1 MYCRKCGLQIS
12 DDSKFCP
19 SCGAPV
25 NGSIRADDPFVSRK
39 SRLIAAL
46 LCWFI
51 GCVGAHRFYVGR
63 TGSAIAMIF
72 TLGGLGIWAFIDLI
86 IIICGDFKD
95 VDGKRLLTWL
105 DQ

>member
-1 MYCRKCGLQIS
+1 MYCKKCGSQIAE
-12 DDSKFCP
+12 DSKFCP

-25 NGSIRADDPFVSRK
+25 NGSTRPDDPIVSRK

-46 LCWFI
+46 LCWFL
-51 GCVGAHRFYVGR
+51 GCFGAHRFYVGR

-72 TLGGLGIWAFIDLI
+72 TIGGLGIWAFIDLI

-95 VDGKRLLTWL
+95 NKGKKLLTWL